1 MCLLIYK
8 IFLIHILGI
17 NRFGE
22 WIIFFNHFYIF
33 ERVLFKLTYFE
44 PPVNIF
50 KTVPSSC
57 LWLSVCLS
65 AFCLETAYILIPV
78 FQTMWPLAPT
88 LIFAIQ
94 LHWDLPDDL
103 TPLTHFSA
111 SVVPFPTSDFQPGV
125 RFGGPN
131 TILRS
136 FFPFIL
142 FHDLSG
148 NALCPTSSLVGST
161 SFYFPVFTVES
172 NDLLGP
178 HGRRTEMKEM
188 WSKPSHMVGI
198 QSSPREGTSH
208 GL

>member
-1 MCLLIYK
+1 MNH
-8 IFLIHILGI
+8 FL
-17 NRFGE
+17 
-22 WIIFFNHFYIF
+22 NHFYIF

-161 SFYFPVFTVES
+161 SLLFSRFYGRIQWSSGATWQENRDEGNVKQTI
-172 NDLLGP
+172 P
-178 HGRRTEMKEM
+178 HG
-188 WSKPSHMVGI
+188 WDPI
-198 QSSPREGTSH
+198 FP
-208 GL
+208 